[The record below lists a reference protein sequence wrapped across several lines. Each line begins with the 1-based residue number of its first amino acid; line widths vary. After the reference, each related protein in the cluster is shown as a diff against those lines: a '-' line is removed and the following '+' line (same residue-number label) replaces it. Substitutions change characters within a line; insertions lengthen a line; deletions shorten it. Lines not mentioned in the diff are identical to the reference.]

1 MFGIVLYNREKHGDN
16 QRLTFVFKLILMYMV
31 FLEWIQK
38 VVVLPMEYYSFKTR
52 KLFYCIFL
60 KLMWAIFVASLPWCF
75 CNYVIKNGITR
86 RYWQAQLDSGIR
98 LAGVNTECVE
108 IVLIRCANLI
118 HGVLNWGSIIHCSNH
133 VLPHSKG
140 SLLAASQP

>member
-1 MFGIVLYNREKHGDN
+1 MGPKSSGFTDGMLLFQYTK
-16 QRLTFVFKLILMYMV
+16 TFFLHFSEVDVGHFRCVSSRV
-31 FLEWIQK
+31 FLQLCDQK
-38 VVVLPMEYYSFKTR
+38 LENAAV
-52 KLFYCIFL
+52 
-60 KLMWAIFVASLPWCF
+60 
-75 CNYVIKNGITR
+75 
-86 RYWQAQLDSGIR
+86 
-98 LAGVNTECVE
+98 LAGSIGQRYSPCWVATVCVE